1 MNTIKKKINK
11 LKYFKIA
18 EVPTNSI
25 NNHWMNILKIDSKK
39 SLSRVFLLNYLNKKG
54 INARPVWKL
63 NHNQK
68 PFKSYETYKISKAKY
83 LYNSSVCLPSG
94 PSLSK
99 KEIDYIYK
107 VLNKL
112 NKK

>member
-1 MNTIKKKINK
+1 MDEYTQN
-11 LKYFKIA
+11 
-18 EVPTNSI
+18 
-25 NNHWMNILKIDSKK
+25 DSKK

-112 NKK
+112 NKNDDEKNYNYWKWRSC